1 VGGSNLGEAIAAVES
16 QGSGD
21 YQAIGNPTCD
31 GAGLCGVAI
40 GRYQTMSYKESVQ
53 AIVGRNPGGAAWLDS
68 LNKGARPTPDEI
80 LRYYPQAAQEEVF
93 KIEIADLTA
102 QATAQTDPT
111 TGQPFTGNRLIER
124 VAQMW
129 YGGPG
134 VSIDSG
140 GTDNNGVLT
149 VYEYGV
155 KARQI
160 YQSASKGIK
169 PVNCTTPTTT
179 VKGDGKATGTLVNP
193 APGAVETS
201 PFGERNGRP
210 HKGIDLA
217 GSLGDPILA
226 ADGGKVGLVGFDRDG
241 YGNFIVVDHGNG
253 MLTLYAHLDSVG
265 VQEGQTVS
273 AGQQIGEQGTTG
285 GSTGVHLHF
294 EVITNATPGD
304 PTSGQSV
311 DPEPFL
317 NL

>member
-1 VGGSNLGEAIAAVES
+1 VGEAIAAVES

-102 QATAQTDPT
+102 QATAQADPT
-111 TGQPFTGNRLIER
+111 TGQPFMGDRLIER

-134 VSIDSG
+134 IPIDSG
-140 GTDNNGVLT
+140 RTDKNGVLS

-160 YQSASKGIK
+160 YQGSSKGVK
-169 PVNCTTPTTT
+169 PVNCTTSTTMAQ
-179 VKGDGKATGTLVNP
+179 GDGKATGTLVNP
-193 APGAVETS
+193 APGSVVTS
-201 PFGERNGRP
+201 PFGVPRGD
-210 HKGIDLA
+210 HDHSGIDLA
-217 GSLGDPILA
+217 GNRGDPILA
-226 ADGGKVGLVGFDRDG
+226 ADGGKIGLVGFDGNG

-253 MLTLYAHLDSVG
+253 TLTLYGHLDSVA
-265 VQEGQTVS
+265 VQEGQAVS
-273 AGQQIGEQGTTG
+273 AGQTIGAQ
-285 GSTGVHLHF
+285 GSTGRSSGPHLHF
-294 EVITNATPGD
+294 EVIKGATPGD
-304 PTSGQSV
+304 PNSGNTV
-311 DPEPFL
+311 DPAPFL